1 VSFVSYRAWC
11 TSLAPEHA
19 VGQDRRCRSRDSGC
33 PQRAWRRRL
42 LAAHPIDSDTFQE
55 IGHRLPAP
63 YDLDLDLAFWR
74 PDPEPLR
81 DLERPPEDER
91 PDDEP
96 LRLRLEPVERP
107 RAEVPLLFG
116 FDPPER
122 PPPEF
127 PPLEVVCGE

>member
-1 VSFVSYRAWC
+1 VPR
-11 TSLAPEHA
+11 LAPEQA

-33 PQRAWRRRL
+33 PERARRRRL

-55 IGHRLPAP
+55 IGHRLSAP
-63 YDLDLDLAFWR
+63 YDLAVAFWR
-74 PDPEPLR
+74 LDPEPLR

-91 PDDEP
+91 PDEEL
-96 LRLRLEPVERP
+96 LRLRFEPVERP
-107 RAEVPLLFG
+107 RAEVPLLFR

-127 PPLEVVCGE
+127 PPREVVCGE